1 MQESGE
7 NYLETILLLKQKQGF
22 VRSIDVANALNYTK
36 PSISR
41 AMSILKKSG
50 YVRIENGGNIV
61 LTEAGQAMAERIYE
75 RHRIITRYLISQL
88 GVEESVADQ
97 DACRIEH
104 IISQETFE
112 RMKAQVTDRKIE
124 KTADHS

>member
-41 AMSILKKSG
+41 AISILKKSG
-50 YVRIENGGNIV
+50 YVRIEDGGNIV
-61 LTEAGQAMAERIYE
+61 LTDTGQATAERIYE
-75 RHRIITRYLISQL
+75 RHRIITRYLTLLL
-88 GVEESVADQ
+88 GVEQTVADQ

-104 IISQETFE
+104 VISQQTFA
-112 RMKAQVTDRKIE
+112 RMKEQVDSHHPDDSRRM
-124 KTADHS
+124 